1 VAQLVNLDAM
11 IQRAD
16 FAALD
21 AQVSFFEQVDTISV
35 RDFTRGGLIGPSL
48 RKPDFQRETNHW
60 TPEQVCSLLE
70 CFVGGDL
77 IPSVILWQSSAHLF
91 VIDGGHRLSAL
102 RAWVEDDYGDGP
114 VSERYFGK
122 VISKDQ
128 RRAAQRLRELIAARI
143 GTWQH
148 FQSRIESQDGS
159 HEDRKRINTVATRG
173 LAIQW
178 VKGDPEK
185 AENSFFR
192 INTKGTPL
200 DDVEELLLRNR
211 RKSIPIVARAVI
223 RAGQGHR
230 YWSHFHELQRAEIE
244 EKSIRLHRLLL
255 DPEVQSPIKTLDL
268 PLGGPKGVRNA
279 LTVLIDFTSAATQS
293 QTGQLTSIDSLK
305 DDEDGSETIGA
316 LDKALSLASRLTG
329 NGGGSLGLHPAVYF
343 YGPTGRHSGPLFMGT
358 ALLIG
363 QKLRQ
368 NDKQFF
374 AKFCRVRGRL
384 EKILI
389 ESKDLIATL
398 VQKHP
403 SARRSQKYKELLGR
417 LIEELLRNDATE
429 EIPEEKLIEFA
440 GLLGRVVAATLT
452 ETRTE
457 FSDDIKSQVFIKA
470 ALRSAI
476 RCPVCHGYLDPAK
489 SMSYDHATPVREGG
503 QGSKDNCELTHP
515 FCNQSVKQ

>member
-1 VAQLVNLDAM
+1 MAQLVNLDAM

-255 DPEVQSPIKTLDL
+255 DPESNLQSKH
-268 PLGGPKGVRNA
+268 
-279 LTVLIDFTSAATQS
+279 
-293 QTGQLTSIDSLK
+293 SIFLW
-305 DDEDGSETIGA
+305 EDR
-316 LDKALSLASRLTG
+316 K
-329 NGGGSLGLHPAVYF
+329 V
-343 YGPTGRHSGPLFMGT
+343 
-358 ALLIG
+358 
-363 QKLRQ
+363 
-368 NDKQFF
+368 
-374 AKFCRVRGRL
+374 C
-384 EKILI
+384 
-389 ESKDLIATL
+389 
-398 VQKHP
+398 
-403 SARRSQKYKELLGR
+403 
-417 LIEELLRNDATE
+417 
-429 EIPEEKLIEFA
+429 
-440 GLLGRVVAATLT
+440 
-452 ETRTE
+452 ETR
-457 FSDDIKSQVFIKA
+457 S
-470 ALRSAI
+470 
-476 RCPVCHGYLDPAK
+476 PY
-489 SMSYDHATPVREGG
+489 
-503 QGSKDNCELTHP
+503 
-515 FCNQSVKQ
+515 